1 MKALLLNPTADA
13 IEVMHQWQSPHWM
26 AEVLALGQK
35 LVWRKGCQHVD
46 LTTANSIS
54 SEKGDASV

>member
-1 MKALLLNPTADA
+1 
-13 IEVMHQWQSPHWM
+13 M